1 MEQHPLFKYLPKFIR
16 SRIEGRPE
24 FQRVLGNSGWLFAD
38 RFLRLI
44 VGLFVGVWVARYLG
58 PERMG
63 IWNYSVALAAIAG
76 SIAGLGMDGIVI
88 RELVRRPQLKHKILG
103 TVFLLRI
110 SVAFL
115 TWLSV
120 SLFMYFTTDD
130 LSSTAVIIICSGLI
144 FQSFDVIDLYF
155 QSLVKG
161 KYTVRA
167 KSLGFFI
174 TTLIRISL
182 IILKAPLEYFLWN
195 AVLDLCLGAASL
207 FFTYKKNFKNEVGWR
222 FDKTIAFSFLRSA
235 FPILL
240 MSLFTNIQAYADQVM
255 LKHLVSKSELGQY
268 SVAMNLV
275 SLLGFIPVAIYQS
288 VSPSVTKAK
297 TVGHDLYL
305 NRLSK
310 LYRSMFILFI
320 FTAVPILLLGRFVI
334 LFLYGA
340 EYEFAGILF
349 SVLSLRLLF
358 TNFGTA
364 KGIFIL
370 NENLFGYSLMTSIVG
385 ALVNILLNF
394 ILIPFLDV
402 WGAFYAFIIS
412 FTLSTFVIDFFY
424 KRTSE
429 NALLML
435 KAMLFRTHTKSL

>member
-38 RFLRLI
+38 RLFRLI
-44 VGLFVGVWVARYLG
+44 VGLLVGVWVARYLG
-58 PERMG
+58 PEKMG
-63 IWNYSVALAAIAG
+63 IWNYSIALTAIAG
-76 SIAGLGMDGIVI
+76 AIAGLGMDGIVI

-103 TVFLLRI
+103 TVFLLRV
-110 SVAFL
+110 SVAFI

-120 SLFMYFTTDD
+120 SLFTYFTADD

-144 FQSFDVIDLYF
+144 FQSLDVIDLYF

-167 KSLGFFI
+167 KSVGFLV
-174 TTLIRISL
+174 TTLIRIL
-182 IILKAPLEYFLWN
+182 LVLRKAPLEYFLWN
-195 AVLDLCLGAASL
+195 AVLDLCLGAAFL
-207 FFTYKKNFKNEVGWR
+207 FITYKKNFKSEIKWQ
-222 FDKTIAFSFLRSA
+222 FDKTIALSFFRSA

-240 MSLFTNIQAYADQVM
+240 MSLFTNIQAYADQLI
-255 LKHLVSKSELGQY
+255 LKYMVSKSELGQY

-275 SLLGFIPVAIYQS
+275 GLFGFIPMAIYQS

-297 TVGHDLYL
+297 TVGRDLYL
-305 NRLSK
+305 NRLLK
-310 LYRSMFILFI
+310 LYRSMFVLFILTAIPILF
-320 FTAVPILLLGRFVI
+320 LGRFAI

-340 EYEFAGILF
+340 KYEFAGVLF

-370 NENLFGYSLMTSIVG
+370 NENLFGYSLITSLVG
-385 ALVNILLNF
+385 AFVNILFNF
-394 ILIPFLDV
+394 ILIPPFGV
-402 WGAFYAFIIS
+402 WGAFYSFMIS
-412 FTLSTFVIDFFY
+412 FALSTFIIDLFY

-435 KAMLFRTHTKSL
+435 KAMLFRTHPKNL